1 MRMWHSLASL
11 SFPRDVPAESPC
23 SCANPA
29 GIQESFRIFNP
40 QAGQWEG
47 NFTPV
52 FRKPVLLCFILF
64 FSCSHSEKY
73 TGKLERRQ
81 ERGAGEN
88 ALPRDT
94 LNLFS
99 SSKIRLRD
107 DLSSVLS
114 ASTAGKHYFVR
125 GSLIY
130 LWSYN
135 KNQCLDAEV
144 KWLRHVFISTRVNK
158 HWQVNGNSDVF
169 PLVSISRQEAF
180 LKNTLILWCFPVRD
194 GREGP
199 CALYE
204 PKQSFSFLFFCH
216 PGFQVS

>member
-1 MRMWHSLASL
+1 M
-11 SFPRDVPAESPC
+11 V
-23 SCANPA
+23 
-29 GIQESFRIFNP
+29 
-40 QAGQWEG
+40 
-47 NFTPV
+47 
-52 FRKPVLLCFILF
+52 LCFILILLML
-64 FSCSHSEKY
+64 HSEKY
-73 TGKLERRQ
+73 TGKLERSQ
-81 ERGAGEN
+81 GGGAGEN
-88 ALPRDT
+88 ALPQDT

-158 HWQVNGNSDVF
+158 QWQVNGNSDVF

-180 LKNTLILWCFPVRD
+180 LKNTLILWCFPVMD

-199 CALYE
+199 CALYK
-204 PKQSFSFLFFCH
+204 PKQSFSFLFFVVQA
-216 PGFQVS
+216 FKWVKAELTK